1 MSKSSP
7 LPLPLCKRI
16 IPAQHSMWNLNKG
29 GSDTMTKLMWKC
41 KHEPPII
48 NPQTKAIRQMFSL
61 IMTCIHRC
69 ILVYSSKHPDN
80 YKFLQAYRKAANERI
95 SFTATMFHLHQK
107 FLNLARCSH
116 PRGLRSLV
124 TPTFT
129 GHPDRA
135 SPSSACK
142 LQPAE
147 FDFPTTEV
155 KFPAVALGGTPIKR
169 PKKRYLEDEKVS
181 SHAKLQHECN
191 NPCLIPLDSTAN
203 RYSTKH
209 KCFVCSRKSNWRCY
223 GCRHFLLFSAGTRK

>member
-1 MSKSSP
+1 MKMPGDIIKKCIAKRKKILVDYESFEHNYYFWKELMMSKSLP
-7 LPLPLCKRI
+7 LPLPPCKRI

-48 NPQTKAIRQMFSL
+48 NPQTKAICQMFSL
-61 IMTCIHRC
+61 IMMCIHRC

-135 SPSSACK
+135 SPSSAYP
-142 LQPAE
+142 LNLIFQPL
-147 FDFPTTEV
+147 
-155 KFPAVALGGTPIKR
+155 K
-169 PKKRYLEDEKVS
+169 
-181 SHAKLQHECN
+181 
-191 NPCLIPLDSTAN
+191 
-203 RYSTKH
+203 
-209 KCFVCSRKSNWRCY
+209 
-223 GCRHFLLFSAGTRK
+223 